1 MSDANDRRL
10 HETINFVGLRAHA
23 TAVGLLQLT
32 SELVRAGV
40 LDDAAL
46 SRIKDAIGREL
57 ALSRPSRVSA
67 ADFDRSTRARLDLLF
82 SGELRLDP
90 KPS

>member
-1 MSDANDRRL
+1 MSEANDRRL

-23 TAVGLLQLT
+23 TSVGLLTLT
-32 SELVRAGV
+32 AELVKAGV
-40 LDDAAL
+40 LDEPAL

-67 ADFDRSTRARLDLLF
+67 EEFERTTRARLDLLF
-82 SGELRLDP
+82 SGEQRLEQ